1 MKIVYF
7 TLNLHNPLTIKVSR
21 LMTTSDIRAKLIQDW
36 LENDL
41 GLEIKD
47 FQTASSD
54 ASFRRYFRVTHPQ
67 GQHIVMDAPP
77 DLEDI
82 RPFIKVATLL
92 EKSQVNVP
100 HIHQQNLD
108 KGFLLL
114 EDFGSQNLLD
124 QLNPENASALYEQAL
139 AELLKL
145 QTNTCTQTSDLPHYD
160 EALLKRELELFYDWF
175 AQQLLNKTLPDSIKN
190 SLNQFLIAS
199 ALEQPQVCVHRDYH
213 SRNLMYQE
221 NAAPGVIDFQ
231 DAVIGAIT
239 YDLVSLLR
247 DCYISW
253 TQPQL
258 DEWIEDYFRRLTEAG
273 LVDCSLAQF
282 NRWFD
287 LMGLQRHLKAIGIF
301 ARLNLRDGKSGYLK
315 DIPRTM
321 NYVVQVC
328 QKYPELSEFY
338 TYLKQEILPIYQDY
352 L

>member
-1 MKIVYF
+1 
-7 TLNLHNPLTIKVSR
+7 
-21 LMTTSDIRAKLIQDW
+21 MTTSDIRAKLIQDW
-36 LENDL
+36 LQDDL
-41 GLEIKD
+41 GLEISD
-47 FQTASSD
+47 FQAASSD
-54 ASFRRYFRVTHPQ
+54 ASFRRYFRVTHSQ

-77 DLEDI
+77 DLEDVT
-82 RPFIKVATLL
+82 PFIKVATLL
-92 EKSQVNVP
+92 EQSQVNVP
-100 HIHQQNLD
+100 HIHQQNLAQ
-108 KGFLLL
+108 GFLLL
-114 EDFGSQNLLD
+114 EDFGTQNLLD
-124 QLNPENASALYEQAL
+124 QLNPDNASELYNSALT
-139 AELLKL
+139 ELLKL
-145 QTNTCTQTSDLPHYD
+145 QTNTCTKTSELPHYD
-160 EALLKRELELFYDWF
+160 SDLLQRELDLFYDWF
-175 AQQLLNKTLPDSIKN
+175 AQKLLGKTVPVAIQNTLN
-190 SLNQFLIAS
+190 SFLINS

-213 SRNLMYQE
+213 SRNLMYRE

-258 DEWIEDYFRRLTEAG
+258 DAWIEDYFHRLTKAG
-273 LVDCSLAQF
+273 LIACSLEQF

-328 QKYPELSEFY
+328 QKYPELADFY
-338 TYLKQEILPIYQDY
+338 AYLQAEILPVYQRFV
-352 L
+352 

>member
-1 MKIVYF
+1 
-7 TLNLHNPLTIKVSR
+7 
-21 LMTTSDIRAKLIQDW
+21 MTTPDIRAKLIQDW
-36 LENDL
+36 LTDDL
-41 GLEIKD
+41 GLEINN
-47 FQTASSD
+47 FQPASSD
-54 ASFRRYFRVTHPQ
+54 ASFRRYFRVTHTQ
-67 GQHIVMDAPP
+67 GQQIVMDAPP
-77 DLEDI
+77 DLEDVA
-82 RPFIKVATLL
+82 PFLKVVRLP
-92 EKSQVNVP
+92 EKSLVADSPVLHHYLAQ
-100 HIHQQNLD
+100 
-108 KGFLLL
+108 GFLLL
-114 EDFGSQNLLD
+114 DDFGSQNLLD
-124 QLNPENASALYEQAL
+124 QLTSTNASTLYQSAL

-145 QTNTCTQTSDLPHYD
+145 QTNTCTTTSDLPHYD
-160 EALLKRELELFYDWF
+160 EALLTRELTLFYEWF
-175 AQQLLNKTLPDSIKN
+175 AEKLLGKSVPTSLQA

-258 DEWIEDYFRRLTEAG
+258 DEWIADYFQRLTAAG
-273 LVDCSLAQF
+273 LVESSLAQF

-301 ARLNLRDGKSGYLK
+301 ARLNLRDGKPSYLK

-328 QKYPELSEFY
+328 QKYPELADFY
-338 TYLKQEILPIYQDY
+338 AYLSAEILPIYQDK

>member
-1 MKIVYF
+1 
-7 TLNLHNPLTIKVSR
+7 
-21 LMTTSDIRAKLIQDW
+21 MTTPDIRAKLIQDW
-36 LENDL
+36 LTDDL
-41 GLEIKD
+41 GLEIND
-47 FQTASSD
+47 FQPASSD
-54 ASFRRYFRVTHPQ
+54 ASFRRYFRVTHTQ
-67 GQHIVMDAPP
+67 GQQIVMDAPP
-77 DLEDI
+77 DLEDVA
-82 RPFIKVATLL
+82 PFLKVASLL

-100 HIHQQNLD
+100 HVHQQNLAQ
-108 KGFLLL
+108 GFLLL
-114 EDFGSQNLLD
+114 DDFGSQNLLD
-124 QLNPENASALYEQAL
+124 QLTPANASRLYQSAL

-145 QTNTCTQTSDLPHYD
+145 QTNTCTKTSDLPHYD
-160 EALLKRELELFYDWF
+160 EALLTRELTLFYEWF
-175 AQQLLNKTLPDSIKN
+175 AEKLLGKSVPASLQA

-258 DEWIEDYFRRLTEAG
+258 DEWIADYFQRLTAAG
-273 LVDCSLAQF
+273 LVECSLAQF

-328 QKYPELSEFY
+328 QKYPELADFY
-338 TYLKQEILPIYQDY
+338 AYLSAEILPIYQDK

>member
-1 MKIVYF
+1 
-7 TLNLHNPLTIKVSR
+7 
-21 LMTTSDIRAKLIQDW
+21 MTTSDIRAKLIQDW
-36 LENDL
+36 LKDDL
-41 GLEIKD
+41 GLEISD

-54 ASFRRYFRVTHPQ
+54 ASFRRYFRVTHTQ

-77 DLEDI
+77 DLEDVQ
-82 RPFIKVATLL
+82 PFIKVATLL

-100 HIHQQNLD
+100 HIHQQNLEQ
-108 KGFLLL
+108 GFLLL

-124 QLNPENASALYEQAL
+124 QLNPDNASTLYESAL
-139 AELLKL
+139 SELLKL
-145 QTNTCTQTSDLPHYD
+145 QTNTCIETADLPHYD
-160 EALLKRELELFYDWF
+160 AALLSRELALFYDWF
-175 AQQLLNKTLPDSIKN
+175 AEKLLGKTIPEKIQQA
-190 SLNQFLIAS
+190 LNQFLIAS

-213 SRNLMYQE
+213 SRNLMYRE

-258 DEWIEDYFRRLTEAG
+258 DEWIADYFQRLTMAG
-273 LVDCSLAQF
+273 LLDCSLEKF

-328 QKYPELSEFY
+328 QKYPELADFY
-338 TYLKQEILPIYQDY
+338 AYLNAEILPIYQAK

>member
-1 MKIVYF
+1 
-7 TLNLHNPLTIKVSR
+7 
-21 LMTTSDIRAKLIQDW
+21 MTTSDIRAKLIQDW
-36 LENDL
+36 LKDDL
-41 GLEIKD
+41 GLEITD

-54 ASFRRYFRVTHPQ
+54 ASFRRYFRVTHSQ

-92 EKSQVNVP
+92 ENSQVNVP
-100 HIHQQNLD
+100 HIHQQNLAQ
-108 KGFLLL
+108 GFLLL

-124 QLNPENASALYEQAL
+124 QLNSDNASTLYESAL
-139 AELLKL
+139 DELLKL
-145 QTNTCTQTSDLPHYD
+145 QTNTCIETSDLPHYD
-160 EALLKRELELFYDWF
+160 ADLLRRELTLFYEWF
-175 AQQLLNKTLPDSIKN
+175 AQKLLGKTISETIQT
-190 SLNQFLIAS
+190 SLNRFLISS

-213 SRNLMYQE
+213 SRNLMYRE
-221 NAAPGVIDFQ
+221 NEAPGVIDFQ

-258 DEWIEDYFRRLTEAG
+258 DEWIKDYFQRLTEAG
-273 LVDCSLAQF
+273 LIDCSLEKF

-301 ARLNLRDGKSGYLK
+301 ARLNLRDSKSGYLK

-328 QKYPELSEFY
+328 QKYPELADFY
-338 TYLKQEILPIYQDY
+338 AYLQAEILPIYQEK

>member
-1 MKIVYF
+1 
-7 TLNLHNPLTIKVSR
+7 
-21 LMTTSDIRAKLIQDW
+21 MTTSDIRAKLIQDW
-36 LENDL
+36 LHDDL
-41 GLEIKD
+41 GLEIND
-47 FQTASSD
+47 FRPASSD

-67 GQHIVMDAPP
+67 GHYIVMDAPP
-77 DLEDI
+77 DLEDV
-82 RPFIKVATLL
+82 RPFIKVATLM

-100 HIHQQNLD
+100 HIHQKNLEN
-108 KGFLLL
+108 GFLLL

-124 QLNPENASALYEQAL
+124 QLNPDNAGVLYESALK
-139 AELLKL
+139 ELLKL
-145 QTNTCTQTSDLPHYD
+145 QINTCTETSDLPYYD
-160 EALLKRELELFYDWF
+160 EALLKRELELFYEWF
-175 AQQLLNKTLPDSIKN
+175 AGKMLNKNIPETLQN
-190 SLNQFLIAS
+190 QLNLFLIAS

-258 DEWIEDYFRRLTEAG
+258 DEWIADYFHRLTDAG
-273 LVDCSLAQF
+273 LIECSLKKF
-282 NRWFD
+282 SRWFD

-315 DIPRTM
+315 DIPRTV
-321 NYVVQVC
+321 NYVIQVC
-328 QKYPELSEFY
+328 QKYPELADFY
-338 TYLKQEILPIYQDY
+338 AYLKAEILPIYQEKI
-352 L
+352 

>member
-1 MKIVYF
+1 
-7 TLNLHNPLTIKVSR
+7 
-21 LMTTSDIRAKLIQDW
+21 MTTSDIRAKLIQDW
-36 LENDL
+36 LHDDL
-41 GLEIKD
+41 GLEIND
-47 FQTASSD
+47 FQAASSD

-67 GQHIVMDAPP
+67 GQYIVMDAPP
-77 DLEDI
+77 EQEDVM
-82 RPFIKVATLL
+82 PFIKVATLL

-100 HIHQQNLD
+100 RIHQQNLEQ
-108 KGFLLL
+108 GFLLL
-114 EDFGSQNLLD
+114 DDFGSQNLLD
-124 QLNPENASALYEQAL
+124 QLNPDTANTLYESALN
-139 AELLKL
+139 ELLKL
-145 QTNTCTQTSDLPHYD
+145 QTNTCTETSELPHYD

-175 AQQLLNKTLPDSIKN
+175 AQKLLGKTVPATIQT

-213 SRNLMYQE
+213 SRNLMYRG

-258 DEWIEDYFRRLTEAG
+258 DEWIEDYFHRLTEAG
-273 LVDCSLAQF
+273 LIECSLEKF

-301 ARLNLRDGKSGYLK
+301 ARLNLRDGKAGYLK

-328 QKYPELSEFY
+328 QKYPELADFY
-338 TYLKQEILPIYQDY
+338 AYLQAEILPVYQRFV
-352 L
+352 

>member
-1 MKIVYF
+1 
-7 TLNLHNPLTIKVSR
+7 
-21 LMTTSDIRAKLIQDW
+21 MTTSDIRAKLIQDW
-36 LENDL
+36 LHDDL
-41 GLEIKD
+41 GLEISD
-47 FQTASSD
+47 FQAASSD
-54 ASFRRYFRVTHPQ
+54 ASFRRYFRVTHPE
-67 GQHIVMDAPP
+67 GQYIVMDAPP
-77 DLEDI
+77 DLEDV
-82 RPFIKVATLL
+82 RPFIKVATLMA
-92 EKSQVNVP
+92 KSQVSVP
-100 HIHQQNLD
+100 KIHQQNLEQ
-108 KGFLLL
+108 GFLLL
-114 EDFGSQNLLD
+114 DDFGSQNLLD
-124 QLNPENASALYEQAL
+124 QLNPDNADALYESAL
-139 AELLKL
+139 DELLKL
-145 QTNTCTQTSDLPHYD
+145 QINTCTETSDLPHYD
-160 EALLKRELELFYDWF
+160 DALLKRELELFYDWF
-175 AQQLLNKTLPDSIKN
+175 AEKLLGKKVPAEIQT

-213 SRNLMYQE
+213 SRNLMYRE

-258 DEWIEDYFRRLTEAG
+258 DEWIEDYFQRLTAVG
-273 LVDCSLAQF
+273 LIECSLEKF

-301 ARLNLRDGKSGYLK
+301 ARLNLRDGKAGYLK

-328 QKYPELSEFY
+328 QKYPELESFY
-338 TYLKQEILPIYQDY
+338 AYLQAEILPIYQDK

>member
-1 MKIVYF
+1 
-7 TLNLHNPLTIKVSR
+7 
-21 LMTTSDIRAKLIQDW
+21 MTTPDIRAKLIQDW
-36 LENDL
+36 LTDDL
-41 GLEIKD
+41 GLEIND
-47 FQTASSD
+47 FQPASSD
-54 ASFRRYFRVTHPQ
+54 ASFRRYFRVTHTQ
-67 GQHIVMDAPP
+67 GQQIVMDAPP
-77 DLEDI
+77 ALEDVA
-82 RPFIKVATLL
+82 PFLKVARLL

-100 HIHQQNLD
+100 RVHQQNLAQ
-108 KGFLLL
+108 GFLLL
-114 EDFGSQNLLD
+114 DDFGSQNLLD
-124 QLNPENASALYEQAL
+124 QLTSTNASTLYQSAL

-145 QTNTCTQTSDLPHYD
+145 QTNTCTTTSDLPHYD
-160 EALLKRELELFYDWF
+160 EALLTRELTLFYEWF
-175 AQQLLNKTLPDSIKN
+175 AEKLLGKSVPTSLQA
-190 SLNQFLIAS
+190 SLNHFLIAS

-258 DEWIEDYFRRLTEAG
+258 DEWIADYFQRLTAAG
-273 LVDCSLAQF
+273 LVECSLAQF

-328 QKYPELSEFY
+328 QKYSELADFY
-338 TYLKQEILPIYQDY
+338 AYLSAEILPIYQDK

>member
-1 MKIVYF
+1 
-7 TLNLHNPLTIKVSR
+7 
-21 LMTTSDIRAKLIQDW
+21 
-36 LENDL
+36 
-41 GLEIKD
+41 
-47 FQTASSD
+47 
-54 ASFRRYFRVTHPQ
+54 
-67 GQHIVMDAPP
+67 
-77 DLEDI
+77 
-82 RPFIKVATLL
+82 
-92 EKSQVNVP
+92 VP
-100 HIHQQNLD
+100 HIHQQNLAQ
-108 KGFLLL
+108 GFLLL

-124 QLNPENASALYEQAL
+124 ELTPENASLLYESAL
-139 AELLKL
+139 DELLKL
-145 QTNTCTQTSDLPHYD
+145 QTNTCIKTADLPHYD
-160 EALLKRELELFYDWF
+160 EALLKRELELFYEWF
-175 AQQLLNKTLPDSIKN
+175 AGKLLNKIIPEAIQT
-190 SLNQFLIAS
+190 SLNHNLISS

-213 SRNLMYQE
+213 SRNLMYQA

-258 DEWIEDYFRRLTEAG
+258 DEWIADYFSRLTQAG
-273 LVDCSLAQF
+273 LLDCSLAQF

-301 ARLNLRDGKSGYLK
+301 ARLNLRDGKAGYLK

-328 QKYPELSEFY
+328 QKYPELADFY
-338 TYLKQEILPIYQDY
+338 AYLQAEILPIYQEK